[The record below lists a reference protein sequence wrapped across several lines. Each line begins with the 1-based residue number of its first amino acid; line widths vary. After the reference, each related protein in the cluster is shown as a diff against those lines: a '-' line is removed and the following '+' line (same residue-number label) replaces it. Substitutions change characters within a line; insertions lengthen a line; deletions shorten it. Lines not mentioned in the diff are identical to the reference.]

1 MRAERTK
8 QSLID
13 ASVVRVP
20 ARAPRWIVPT
30 VKVALVIADAFAAA
44 LAFMLAFYAREGV
57 SVFATGGGFV
67 WSERFAPYG
76 ALLVF
81 VVAIRLLSF
90 RYCNLY
96 RVRGEFSLFDDS
108 IRIFKAT
115 AIGSLLIVATAFL
128 YRGGFEFRAF
138 SYARSIFV
146 TDFIF
151 VLIGIGALRFL
162 MRAVQMFVRSRQINL
177 IPTLVVG
184 RGPEASLFIR
194 EMRERPALG
203 YRVIGVV
210 DTKPVEA
217 ELSYEDVPVIG
228 TLDSLPEVIRDS
240 GANEVIIADTD
251 VNADALFEV
260 MMRCGR
266 RRGVE
271 FRIAPSLFNCLPRK
285 TEIDQIGVLPM
296 IRLFREPLSSGAR
309 ILKRT
314 FDLICSALAIV
325 LLFPLWLLIALLIKL
340 DSRGPVFYTQER
352 VGMDGRLFLL
362 YKFRTMKAGADSQ
375 LHREYQKAFIAGRA
389 EAHVGNDSK
398 PTYKLLADPRITRVG
413 KLLRRT
419 SLDEVPQLLNV
430 LLGDMSLVGPRPPI
444 PYEVEA
450 YELWHR
456 KRLDM
461 KPGLTGLW
469 QVSGRNRLPFEEMV
483 RLDLF
488 YIENWSLLLD
498 LKIIL
503 RTGLV
508 MLSGF

>member
-1 MRAERTK
+1 M
-8 QSLID
+8 ID
-13 ASVVRVP
+13 PSVVRVP
-20 ARAPRWIVPT
+20 GRAPGWIVPAI
-30 VKVALVIADAFAAA
+30 KIGLVVADALAAA
-44 LAFMLAFYAREGV
+44 VSFMLAFYVRERV
-57 SVFATGGGFV
+57 SVFAASGDFV
-67 WSERFAPYG
+67 WSERFAPYA

-81 VVAIRLLSF
+81 IIAIRLLSF

-96 RVRGEFSLFDDS
+96 RVRGEFSFADDS
-108 IRIFKAT
+108 IRIFKAS
-115 AIGSLLIVATAFL
+115 AIGSLLIVAAAFL

-138 SYARSIFV
+138 SYARGVFV
-146 TDFIF
+146 ADFIF
-151 VLIGIGALRFL
+151 VLSIVGVLRFV
-162 MRAVQMFVRSRQINL
+162 MRSVQTFARSRQINL

-184 RGPEASLFIR
+184 RGPEASLCIR

-210 DTKPVEA
+210 ETEPGQT
-217 ELSYEDVPVIG
+217 LNYEDVPIVG
-228 TLDSLPEVIRDS
+228 ALESLPEVIRDS
-240 GANEVIIADTD
+240 GANEVIIADPK
-251 VNADALFEV
+251 VNGDALFEV

-296 IRLFREPLSSGAR
+296 IRLFREPLSSSAR

-314 FDLICSALAIV
+314 FDLIFATLAIT
-325 LLFPLWLLIALLIKL
+325 LLAPLWLLIALLIKL
-340 DSRGPVFYTQER
+340 DSRGRVFYTQER

-362 YKFRTMKAGADSQ
+362 YKFRTMTAGADPE
-375 LHREYQKAFIAGRA
+375 LHREYQRAFIAGRA
-389 EAHVGNDSK
+389 EANLGNENK
-398 PTYKLLADPRITRVG
+398 PTYKLLADPRITRIG

-430 LLGDMSLVGPRPPI
+430 LAGDMSLVGPRPPI

-498 LKIIL
+498 LEIIL
-503 RTGLV
+503 RTGFV
-508 MLSGF
+508 MLGGEGH

>member
-1 MRAERTK
+1 M
-8 QSLID
+8 
-13 ASVVRVP
+13 RVP

-30 VKVALVIADAFAAA
+30 VKVALVISDALIAVAS
-44 LAFMLAFYAREGV
+44 FMLAFYTREGV
-57 SVFATGGGFV
+57 SVFAAGGTFA
-67 WSERFAPYG
+67 WSDRFAPYG

-90 RYCNLY
+90 RYCDLY
-96 RVRGEFSLFDDS
+96 RVRGEFSFVDDS

-115 AIGSLLIVATAFL
+115 AIGSLLIVAAAFL

-151 VLIGIGALRFL
+151 VLVFVGLLRFII
-162 MRAVQMFVRSRQINL
+162 RAVQMFVRSRQINL

-210 DTKPVEA
+210 DTRPVDA
-217 ELSYEDVPVIG
+217 PLSYEDVPVIG

-240 GANEVIIADTD
+240 GANEVIIADAD
-251 VNADALFEV
+251 VNGDALFEV

-314 FDLICSALAIV
+314 FDLVVAALAIV
-325 LLFPLWLLIALLIKL
+325 LLFPIWILIALIIKL
-340 DSRGPVFYTQER
+340 DSKGPVFYTQER

-362 YKFRTMKAGADSQ
+362 YKFRTMKAGADPE
-375 LHREYQKAFIAGRA
+375 LHREYQRAFIAGRA
-389 EAHVGNDSK
+389 EANIGNDNK
-398 PTYKLLADPRITRVG
+398 PTYKLLADPRITRTG
-413 KLLRRT
+413 KVLRRT

-430 LLGDMSLVGPRPPI
+430 LLGDMSIVGPRPPI

-503 RTGLV
+503 RTVLV
-508 MLSGF
+508 MIEGH